1 MKFQKLT
8 ALLALSTIELHS
20 NLFGKK
26 PFAKLDE
33 DQLEKIENALEE
45 RNTTELEAKLSTT
58 EKEKEEAVENVSNL
72 NSAVEQALQHA
83 GLEPK
88 GSVIESI
95 ALLGEKCKE
104 FGDSKDR
111 HNFPE
116 NSGKEEETELIDGY
130 INPNDAHNKL
140 IEKYR

>member
-8 ALLALSTIELHS
+8 ALLALNTIELHS

-45 RNTTELEAKLSTT
+45 RNTTELESRLSTA
-58 EKEKEEAVENVSNL
+58 EKEKAVENVSNL

-116 NSGKEEETELIDGY
+116 NSGKEETELVDGY